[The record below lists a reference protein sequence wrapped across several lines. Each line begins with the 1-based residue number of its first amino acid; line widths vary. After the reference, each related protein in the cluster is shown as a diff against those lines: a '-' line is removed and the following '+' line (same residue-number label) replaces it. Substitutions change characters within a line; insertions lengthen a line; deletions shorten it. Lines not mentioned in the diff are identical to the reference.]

1 MGGGEHKSRG
11 DRTSAKRAN
20 TCTRKTLII
29 SVNTVPHHTT
39 RSLLMN
45 SHQSKGTTTTS
56 FGPAAGGAPVNYK
69 TWGIQRCVEKTFLP
83 TQMCSE
89 YPRETE
95 EDGPGQGRDARQS
108 DMCMRPSAG
117 VRRLNRRYVRAIATV
132 LCSSNSLSDRGTT
145 ARPARVVGMADRTG
159 RIAYERASRHIVG
172 NSW

>member
-1 MGGGEHKSRG
+1 
-11 DRTSAKRAN
+11 
-20 TCTRKTLII
+20 
-29 SVNTVPHHTT
+29 
-39 RSLLMN
+39 MN

-117 VRRLNRRYVRAIATV
+117 VRRLNRRLR
-132 LCSSNSLSDRGTT
+132 R
-145 ARPARVVGMADRTG
+145 ARPQAP
-159 RIAYERASRHIVG
+159 RHIYTFQ
-172 NSW
+172 